1 MNTHTQHLFQP
12 KLNGNVSFKQ
22 QTIKL
27 YDENIMGTKT
37 LVNKSQTIVDESHR
51 EFTGRDI
58 TNLTM
63 QNQENI
69 NPNGR
74 RSMEIVNQ
82 NHKNLSVQFINNEFR
97 F

>member
-1 MNTHTQHLFQP
+1 MNTHTQHLFQRQ
-12 KLNGNVSFKQ
+12 LNGNVSFKQ

-27 YDENIMGTKT
+27 YDENIMGAKAQI
-37 LVNKSQTIVDESHR
+37 NKSQITVDESHR

-74 RSMEIVNQ
+74 RSMEVNQ
-82 NHKNLSVQFINNEFR
+82 NHKNLSVKFINNDFR

>member
-1 MNTHTQHLFQP
+1 MNTHIQHLFQP

-27 YDENIMGTKT
+27 YDENIIGAKAQA
-37 LVNKSQTIVDESHR
+37 NKSQISVDESHR

-74 RSMEIVNQ
+74 RSMEVGNQ
-82 NHKNLSVQFINNEFR
+82 NHKNLSV
-97 F
+97 